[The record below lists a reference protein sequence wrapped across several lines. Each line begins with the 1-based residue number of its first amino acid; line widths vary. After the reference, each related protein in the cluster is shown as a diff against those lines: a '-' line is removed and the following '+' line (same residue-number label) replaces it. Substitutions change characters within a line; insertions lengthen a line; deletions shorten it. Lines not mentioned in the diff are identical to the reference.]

1 MVPLSQSPFPP
12 SAPELTSIAVLP
24 APPPAMSIDR
34 VSANEPA
41 RLLPRLG
48 LAVPDRLRALVRGN
62 EVWLVLL
69 AAIVGAIAGA
79 TVVAMNETVG
89 VLHRLLFGIGSGD
102 RLSAV
107 EELPSDIGFLIPV
120 VGGLILAAAGVALAR
135 AHLKRPVDPI
145 EANAL
150 HGGRMSIRD
159 SLIVALQTI
168 VSNGFGASV
177 GLEAGYTQMVS
188 GIASRLGINFRLRR
202 ADLRMLVGCGAAGAI
217 AAAFG
222 APLTGAF
229 YAFEL
234 IIGTYTAATLAPVL
248 TASIVGVLV
257 THLFG
262 IEPYSISVGALSAF
276 HSSDLPNVLLLAL
289 ICAGVGILVMRGV
302 TLTELGFRRSHIPRI
317 VHPILGGLIL
327 GGLALVNPHVLSS
340 GHGALKLQLD
350 SALPAIAPLALLLVL
365 KASASAVS
373 LGSGFRGGLFFASLY
388 IGALTGKLFAATMA
402 AWLPALA
409 PDPLVATIVGMS
421 ATAVAIVG
429 GPLTMAFLALETT
442 GDVPITLA
450 VLAAA
455 IVSSITVRELFGYSF
470 ATWRLHLRGETIRS
484 AHDVG
489 RIRALNVGSLMRRD
503 VRTVLGEMR
512 LSAFRRDFP
521 LGSTQ
526 RVVVV
531 DGAERYLG
539 IALVPEIHAAELN
552 GDADS
557 RTISEFLHHQKD
569 ALEPQLNVKD
579 AMRMFD
585 TTESEALAVIDAGSR
600 RVIGLLTEAHALR
613 RYSEELDRARR
624 DLVGEGR

>member
-1 MVPLSQSPFPP
+1 
-12 SAPELTSIAVLP
+12 
-24 APPPAMSIDR
+24 MSIDQ
-34 VSANEPA
+34 VSANQPTG
-41 RLLPRLG
+41 LLQRIP
-48 LAVPDRLRALVRGN
+48 LAVPDRLRALVRGS
-62 EVWLVLL
+62 ELWLVIL
-69 AAIVGAIAGA
+69 AAIVGAIAGVV
-79 TVVAMNETVG
+79 VVAMNVTVG
-89 VLHRLLFGIGSGD
+89 AMHQLLFGIGGGD

-107 EELPSDIGFLIPV
+107 DALPSDIGVLVPV
-120 VGGLILAAAGVALAR
+120 VGGLILAATGLALAR
-135 AHLKRPVDPI
+135 ARFKRPVDPI

-159 SLIVALQTI
+159 SFIVAMQTI

-177 GLEAGYTQMVS
+177 GLEAGYTQMVA
-188 GIASRLGINFRLRR
+188 GIASRLGVNFRLRR

-229 YAFEL
+229 YGFEL
-234 IIGTYTAATLAPVL
+234 IIGTYTAATLAPVM

-257 THLFG
+257 SHMFG
-262 IEPYSISVGALSAF
+262 IEPYSISVGALSKF
-276 HSSDLPNVLLLAL
+276 NNSDLPDVILLAL
-289 ICAGVGILVMRGV
+289 VCSGIGILIMRGV
-302 TLTELGFRRSHIPRI
+302 TLTEFAFRRSHIPNI
-317 VHPILGGLIL
+317 VHPILGGLIV
-327 GGLALVNPHVLSS
+327 GGLAFINPHVLSS

-388 IGALTGKLFAATMA
+388 IGALTGKLFAAAMA

-421 ATAVAIVG
+421 AMAVAIVG
-429 GPLTMAFLALETT
+429 GPLTMSFLALETT

-455 IVSSITVRELFGYSF
+455 IVSAITVRELFGYSF

-489 RIRALNVGSLMRRD
+489 RIRALTVGSLMRRD
-503 VRTVLGEMR
+503 VRTVLGDMR

-539 IALVPEIHAAELN
+539 LALVPEIHAANLDGE
-552 GDADS
+552 ADS
-557 RTISEFLHHQKD
+557 RTIGEFLHHQKD

-579 AMRMFD
+579 AMRTFD
-585 TTESEALAVIDAGSR
+585 TTESEALAVIDGGSR

-624 DLVGEGR
+624 DLVGSG

>member
-1 MVPLSQSPFPP
+1 MVPLLPSPIP
-12 SAPELTSIAVLP
+12 SPGEGLTSISVLS
-24 APPPAMSIDR
+24 APPPAMSTDR
-34 VSANEPA
+34 ISANEPA
-41 RLLPRLG
+41 GLLPRFS
-48 LAVPDRLRALVRGN
+48 LAVPDRLRALVRGS
-62 EVWLVLL
+62 ELWLVLL
-69 AAIVGAIAGA
+69 AAIVGAVAGA
-79 TVVAMNETVG
+79 TVVAMNVTVG
-89 VLHRLLFGIGSGD
+89 MLHQMLFGISAGD

-107 EELPSDIGFLIPV
+107 ESLPSDIGFLIPV
-120 VGGLILAAAGVALAR
+120 VGGLIMAAVGVALAR
-135 AHLKRPVDPI
+135 THVKRPVDPI

-150 HGGRMSIRD
+150 HGGHMSIRD
-159 SLIVALQTI
+159 SFIVAVQTI
-168 VSNGFGASV
+168 ISNGFGASV

-188 GIASRLGINFRLRR
+188 GIASRLGISFRLRR
-202 ADLRMLVGCGAAGAI
+202 ADLRVLVGCGAAGAI

-229 YAFEL
+229 YGFEL

-262 IEPYSISVGALSAF
+262 IEPYSIEVGALSAF
-276 HSSDLPNVLLLAL
+276 NGSDLPNVLLLAL
-289 ICAGVGILVMRGV
+289 MCSGIGILIMRGV
-302 TLTELGFRRSHIPRI
+302 TLTELGFRHSHVPRL
-317 VHPILGGLIL
+317 VHPILGGLIV
-327 GGLALVNPHVLSS
+327 GGFALINPHVLSS
-340 GHGALKLQLD
+340 GHGALKLTLD

-388 IGALTGKLFAATMA
+388 IGALAGKLYAAVMA
-402 AWLPALA
+402 AALPALA

-421 ATAVAIVG
+421 ATAVAVVG
-429 GPLTMAFLALETT
+429 GPLTMSFLALETT
-442 GDVPITLA
+442 GDVPVTLA

-455 IVSSITVRELFGYSF
+455 IVSAITVRELFGYSF

-489 RIRALNVGSLMRRD
+489 RIRALTVGSLMRRD
-503 VRTVLGEMR
+503 VRTVLGDVR

-552 GDADS
+552 GDGDS
-557 RTISEFLHHQKD
+557 RTIAEFLHYQKD
-569 ALEPQLNVKD
+569 ALEPQFNVKD

-585 TTESEALAVIDAGSR
+585 TSESEALAVVEPGSR

>member
-1 MVPLSQSPFPP
+1 
-12 SAPELTSIAVLP
+12 
-24 APPPAMSIDR
+24 MSIDQA
-34 VSANEPA
+34 SANEPA
-41 RLLPRLG
+41 RLLPHIR
-48 LAVPDRLRALVRGN
+48 LAVPDRLRALVRGS

-69 AAIVGAIAGA
+69 AAIVGAVAGV
-79 TVVAMNETVG
+79 TVVAMNVIVG
-89 VLHRLLFGIGSGD
+89 VMHHLLFGIGAGD

-107 EELPSDIGFLIPV
+107 DALPSNTGFLIPV
-120 VGGLILAAAGVALAR
+120 VGGLIMAAIAVVLAR
-135 AHLKRPVDPI
+135 AHLKRPIDPI

-202 ADLRMLVGCGAAGAI
+202 ADLRMLVGCGSAGAI

-229 YAFEL
+229 YGFEL
-234 IIGTYTAATLAPVL
+234 IIGTYTAASLAPVL

-257 THLFG
+257 SHMFG
-262 IEPYSISVGALSAF
+262 VGHYSISVGPLSAF
-276 HSSDLPNVLLLAL
+276 HSSALPNVLLLAL
-289 ICAGVGILVMRGV
+289 ICGGVGILVMRGV
-302 TLTELGFRRSHIPRI
+302 TLTEVAFRRSRIPRI

-327 GGLALVNPHVLSS
+327 GGLALANPHVLSS
-340 GHGALKLQLD
+340 GHGALKLMLD

-388 IGALTGKLFAATMA
+388 IGALTGKLFAAVMA
-402 AWLPALA
+402 AVLPALA
-409 PDPLVATIVGMS
+409 PDPLMATIVGMS

-429 GPLTMAFLALETT
+429 GPLTMSFLALETT

-489 RIRALNVGSLMRRD
+489 RIRALTVGSLMRRD
-503 VRTVLGEMR
+503 VRTVLGDMR

-539 IALVPEIHAAELN
+539 IALVPEIHATDLN
-552 GDADS
+552 GEGES
-557 RTISEFLHHQKD
+557 KTIGEFLHYQKD
-569 ALEPQLNVKD
+569 ALEPQFNVKD
-579 AMRMFD
+579 AMKKFD
-585 TTESEALAVIDAGSR
+585 TTESEALAVVESGSR

-624 DLVGEGR
+624 DLVGEGG

>member
-1 MVPLSQSPFPP
+1 MVHAPAPFVPMPTRVPMHAAPLPTPP
-12 SAPELTSIAVLP
+12 S
-24 APPPAMSIDR
+24 AMSIDHIT
-34 VSANEPA
+34 ANEPA
-41 RLLPRLG
+41 RLLARFP
-48 LAVPDRLRALVRGN
+48 LAVPDRLRALVRGS
-62 EVWLVLL
+62 EVWLVVL
-69 AAIVGAIAGA
+69 AAIVGLIAGC
-79 TVVAMNETVG
+79 VVAIMNLSVG
-89 VLHRLLFGIGSGD
+89 ILHRLLFGIAAGD

-107 EELPSDIGFLIPV
+107 EALPSHVGFVIPV
-120 VGGLILAAAGVALAR
+120 VGGLIMAAGGVALAR
-135 AHLKRPVDPI
+135 ARLKRPVDPI

-177 GLEAGYTQMVS
+177 GLEAGYSQMVA

-202 ADLRMLVGCGAAGAI
+202 ADLRMLVGCGAASAI
-217 AAAFG
+217 AAAFN

-229 YAFEL
+229 YGFEL
-234 IIGTYTAATLAPVL
+234 IIGTYTASALAPVL
-248 TASIVGVLV
+248 TASIVGILV
-257 THLFG
+257 TRVLGHG
-262 IEPYSISVGALSAF
+262 AYSITVGPLSAF
-276 HSSDLPNVLLLAL
+276 HSSDLPVLLLLAL
-289 ICAGVGILVMRGV
+289 ICGGIGILIMRGV
-302 TLTELGFRRSHIPRI
+302 TLTELAFRHSHIPRV
-317 VHPILGGLIL
+317 VHPILGGLIV
-327 GGLALVNPHVLSS
+327 GGFALVTPHVLSS
-340 GHGALKLQLD
+340 GHGAIKLMLD
-350 SALPAIAPLALLLVL
+350 STLPAIGPLALLLVL

-373 LGSGFRGGLFFASLY
+373 LGSGFRGGLFFASLF
-388 IGALTGKLFAATMA
+388 IGALTGKLFAAVMA
-402 AWLPALA
+402 AVLPALA
-409 PDPLVATIVGMS
+409 PDPLVSTIVGMS
-421 ATAVAIVG
+421 AMAVSVIG
-429 GPLTMAFLALETT
+429 GPLTMSFLALETT

-455 IVSSITVRELFGYSF
+455 IVATITVRELFGYSF

-489 RIRALNVGSLMRRD
+489 RIRALSVGSLMRRD
-503 VRTVLGEMR
+503 VRTVLGDMR

-539 IALVPEIHAAELN
+539 IASVPEIHAAELN
-552 GDADS
+552 GDGDS
-557 RTISEFLHHQKD
+557 RTISEFLHNQKD

-579 AMRMFD
+579 AMKMFD
-585 TTESEALAVIDAGSR
+585 ETESEALAVVEAGSR

-624 DLVGEGR
+624 DLVGEGH

>member
-1 MVPLSQSPFPP
+1 M
-12 SAPELTSIAVLP
+12 T
-24 APPPAMSIDR
+24 IDR
-34 VSANEPA
+34 ITANEPA
-41 RLLPRLG
+41 RLLPRLR
-48 LAVPDRLRALVRGN
+48 LAVPDRLRALVRGS
-62 EVWLVLL
+62 EIWLVLL
-69 AAIVGAIAGA
+69 AAIVGVIAGG
-79 TVVAMNETVG
+79 VVIIMNVIVG
-89 VLHRLLFGIGSGD
+89 MLHQMLFGIAAGD
-102 RLSAV
+102 RLSAI
-107 EELPSDIGFLIPV
+107 EALPSDNGFLIPV
-120 VGGLILAAAGVALAR
+120 VGGLIMAATGLALAR
-135 AHLKRPVDPI
+135 ARFRRPVDPI

-150 HGGRMSIRD
+150 HGGHMSIRD
-159 SLIVALQTI
+159 SFIVALQTLI
-168 VSNGFGASV
+168 SNGFGASV

-202 ADLRMLVGCGAAGAI
+202 ADLRMLVGCGAASAI

-234 IIGTYTAATLAPVL
+234 IIGTYTTATLAPVL

-257 THLFG
+257 THIFG
-262 IEPYSISVGALSAF
+262 HGAYSITVGPLSAF
-276 HSSDLPNVLLLAL
+276 HSSDLPDVLVLAL
-289 ICAGVGILVMRGV
+289 ICGGIGILIMRGV
-302 TLTELGFRRSHIPRI
+302 TLTELAFRHSHIPRI
-317 VHPILGGLIL
+317 VHPILGGLIV
-327 GGLALVNPHVLSS
+327 GGFALINPHVLSS

-373 LGSGFRGGLFFASLY
+373 LGSGFRGGLFFASLF
-388 IGALTGKLFAATMA
+388 IGALAGKLFAAIMA

-421 ATAVAIVG
+421 ATAVAVVG
-429 GPLTMAFLALETT
+429 GPLTMSFLALETT

-503 VRTVLGEMR
+503 VRTVLGDMR

-539 IALVPEIHAAELN
+539 IALVPEIHATDLN
-552 GDADS
+552 GDGDS
-557 RTISEFLHHQKD
+557 RTISEFLHYQKD

-579 AMRMFD
+579 AMKMFD
-585 TTESEALAVIDAGSR
+585 TTESEALAVVETGSR